1 HSPLLIWPLGHMS
14 LMGNVTHR
22 TSQPDRTDQ
31 FLCFSEF
38 QAYDVMEGQN
48 LSIQCP
54 YNTQYFKEKKAW
66 CRSTVQNDCEVLVNT
81 EHGVFG
87 YQNKAQEGRA
97 RIHDDTQKGIVTIT
111 MENLQVD
118 DAGVYW
124 CARYRPPN
132 LYRIIEVKL
141 AVTKGEYLLVG
152 KMWGVGFLFCKFQA
166 IQKGGDSPVQG
177 TLSDIKSI
185 SELELGKNG

>member
-1 HSPLLIWPLGHMS
+1 MELHQGRIWPLVHIS
-14 LMGNVTHR
+14 LMGN
-22 TSQPDRTDQ
+22 
-31 FLCFSEF
+31 
-38 QAYDVMEGQN
+38 GQN

-81 EHGVFG
+81 EHGFLR

-111 MENLQVD
+111 MENLQVH

-124 CARYRPPN
+124 CAHYRPPN
-132 LYRIIEVKL
+132 LYRIIEVEL

-152 KMWGVGFLFCKFQA
+152 KMWGVGFLFCKFQHF
-166 IQKGGDSPVQG
+166 ISSKTFCFHFEILLFLNCFKNRIKGHLKPKNVLFGRKREFIFRNMS
-177 TLSDIKSI
+177 IKH
-185 SELELGKNG
+185 